1 MSSMDLSAALFGKTR
16 RAVLALFY
24 TNPDESFY
32 LRQAIRAIGLGQG
45 TVQRELTRL
54 TEAGLLVRFVK
65 GHQVYYQANRQSP
78 IFSEMKSLI
87 VKTAGVGDILRV
99 ALNDFLDRILL
110 AFIYGSLAAE
120 THKATSDVDLMVV
133 GDLSFAEIA
142 AALHPAQEKLS
153 REVNPTVY
161 SIAEFRK
168 KLQTGHHFI
177 NTVIREPKIF
187 LIGDEGELKKL
198 GAKRLADRA

>member
-1 MSSMDLSAALFGKTR
+1 MAL
-16 RAVLALFY
+16 LY
-24 TNPDESFY
+24 TNTDESFY

-54 TEAGLLVRFVK
+54 TDAGLLVRFVK
-65 GHQVYYQANRQSP
+65 GRQVYYQANRQSP

-87 VKTAGVGDILRV
+87 IKTAGVGDILRA

-110 AFIYGSLAAE
+110 AFIYGSMAAK
-120 THKATSDVDLMVV
+120 THKATSDVDLMIV
-133 GDLSFAEIA
+133 GDLSFAEVV
-142 AALHPAQEKLS
+142 AALQPAQEKLS

-161 SIAEFRK
+161 SVAEFRK
-168 KLQTGHHFI
+168 KLRTGHHFI
-177 NTVIREPKIF
+177 KTVIQEPKIF

-198 GAKRLADRA
+198 GAKRLAG